1 MNNISESEHYPARA
15 AFMRFCIEFYP
26 RWKILCQSVERER
39 QLLKPDEDLALY
51 YQCHRDPFINDLVFH
66 LETLDLTPAIA
77 SLPTTVIGQ
86 VLASEQPIEAI
97 KQWLDTEFRVA
108 LSGALT
114 DEVLNYLEETVR
126 DFDPFIGIVSLP
138 ADEL

>member
-1 MNNISESEHYPARA
+1 MEQS
-15 AFMRFCIEFYP
+15 
-26 RWKILCQSVERER
+26 CQSKSLRR
-39 QLLKPDEDLALY
+39 TKNPRLLAAGSVN
-51 YQCHRDPFINDLVFH
+51 NDLVFH